1 MMKACASYKRQWNIF
16 RTLNKEKFRK
26 LSEMTNFET
35 KSYFLHN
42 HQLPSSEARLL
53 FLSKI

>member
-16 RTLNKEKFRK
+16 RTLIKEKFRK
-26 LSEMTNFET
+26 RSEMTNFKN

-42 HQLPSSEARLL
+42 HQLPSYDSRLL